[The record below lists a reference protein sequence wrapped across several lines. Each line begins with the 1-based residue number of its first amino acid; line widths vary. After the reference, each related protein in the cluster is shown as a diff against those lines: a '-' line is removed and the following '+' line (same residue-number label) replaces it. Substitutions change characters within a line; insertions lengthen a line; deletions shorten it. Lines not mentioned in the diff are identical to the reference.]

1 MNETFSMPISLSL
14 EKTDVTFQKNLT
26 NQMIKDMKILKNRIS
41 KHHNQRNNL
50 NSFHHNSLKTTLTN
64 NNRYHGI
71 LNSYIHQSFNSDKSK
86 IIPPLKLY
94 NSFRET
100 TISNN
105 TISFHTL
112 NSTFHNNNC
121 RNKIFM
127 TLSRSKK
134 TRNKRENINNFASKS
149 YINRKIRFENLR
161 EFLTKTRKIFYGNY
175 LLKHMKKEYNL
186 IKEEKEIAVDL
197 MKLEIFNYQRML
209 KYIRIY
215 INDTDEYINYLNK
228 KIEEEKEIKDNL
240 MDKRNEVLH
249 ETYLLRYRFGRV
261 QRVYELNLD
270 NKFFLLCVKN
280 GTKILNDFPEDDQRD
295 YAADCNSLYL
305 ISNFNQIQKK
315 LSKKKTISV
324 KGKEKRYSLLE
335 ENMSEGVKIIRNP
348 KPIFDKPEDFK
359 KKLDL
364 ISHRIQKSLII
375 YNEKQ
380 KELTILRNELK
391 KKMEDLEKEEELD
404 NYFNEELSMVLK
416 KLGEVKYK
424 NEYLKNYLLN
434 IPNNSKINSI
444 DLIDKKVKDIHKGI
458 NEKEEFV
465 KKHFKKYG
473 EKINTLSRLLD
484 IEDKIKFLID
494 FNNVQKEKNFV
505 NYMRVKKN
513 IELIL
518 KEKANELA
526 KLKKEDELKK
536 KQKKVEEKN
545 SKLIIKP
552 NKKVPEIFNFTK
564 TKRINSK
571 TPDKK
576 IIYSFI

>member
-1 MNETFSMPISLSL
+1 MNETFSIPTISL
-14 EKTDVTFQKNLT
+14 EKTDVSVQKNLT
-26 NQMIKDMKILKNRIS
+26 NQMIKDMKILKYRIGRR
-41 KHHNQRNNL
+41 HNQRNNL

-64 NNRYHGI
+64 NNRYHEI
-71 LNSYIHQSFNSDKSK
+71 LNSYQSFNYEKNK

-105 TISFHTL
+105 TLSFHTL
-112 NSTFHNNNC
+112 NSTINNN
-121 RNKIFM
+121 NYGKKIFM
-127 TLSRSKK
+127 TLSKSKR
-134 TRNKRENINNFASKS
+134 TRNNKENLIDFNSKS
-149 YINRKIRFENLR
+149 FGYRKSRFENVR
-161 EFLTKTRKIFYGNY
+161 EFLGKTRTIFYENY

-197 MKLEIFNYQRML
+197 VRLEIFNYQRML
-209 KYIRIY
+209 KYIRLY
-215 INDTDEYINYLNK
+215 INETDEYINYLNK
-228 KIEEEKEIKDNL
+228 KIEEEKEKKNNL
-240 MDKRNEVLH
+240 WDKRNEVLH
-249 ETYLLRYRFGRV
+249 ETYLLRYRFARV
-261 QRVYELNLD
+261 QRVYEINLD

-280 GTKILNDFPEDDQRD
+280 GTKILNNFPEEDQRD

-364 ISHRIQKSLII
+364 ISYRIQKSLIL

-380 KELTILRNELK
+380 KELTILRNEFK
-391 KKMEDLEKEEELD
+391 RKMEELEKEDELD
-404 NYFNEELSMVLK
+404 KYFNEELSMVLK

-434 IPNNSKINSI
+434 IPNNSKDNSI
-444 DLIDKKVKDIHKGI
+444 DLIDKKVKEIHKGI
-458 NEKEEFV
+458 SNREEFL
-465 KKHFKKYG
+465 KKPIKNYG

-484 IEDKIKFLID
+484 IEDKINFLID
-494 FNNVQKEKNFV
+494 FNNEQKKKNYV
-505 NYMRVKKN
+505 NYMKVKRN
-513 IELIL
+513 LELIL
-518 KEKANELA
+518 KDKANELA

-552 NKKVPEIFNFTK
+552 NKKVPEFFNFNK
-564 TKRINSK
+564 PKKIKAK
-571 TPDKK
+571 TPIKK
-576 IIYSFI
+576 ITYSFI

>member
-112 NSTFHNNNC
+112 NSTFHNNNY

-161 EFLTKTRKIFYGNY
+161 EFLSKTRKIFYENY
-175 LLKHMKKEYNL
+175 FLKHMKKEYNL

-228 KIEEEKEIKDNL
+228 KIEEEKEKKDNL
-240 MDKRNEVLH
+240 WDKRNEVLH

-261 QRVYELNLD
+261 QRVYELNID

-280 GTKILNDFPEDDQRD
+280 GTKILNNFTEDDQRD

-484 IEDKIKFLID
+484 IEDKINFLID

-552 NKKVPEIFNFTK
+552 NKKVPEFFNFNK
-564 TKRINSK
+564 PKKIKAK
-571 TPDKK
+571 TPIKK
-576 IIYSFI
+576 ITYS

>member
-26 NQMIKDMKILKNRIS
+26 NQMIKDMKILKNRIGR
-41 KHHNQRNNL
+41 HHNQRNNL

-71 LNSYIHQSFNSDKSK
+71 LNSYIHQSINSDKSK

-112 NSTFHNNNC
+112 NSTFHNNNY

-127 TLSRSKK
+127 TLSKSKR
-134 TRNKRENINNFASKS
+134 TRNNRETLNNFNSRS
-149 YINRKIRFENLR
+149 YSIRKGRFENLR
-161 EFLTKTRKIFYGNY
+161 EFLSKTRKIFYENY
-175 LLKHMKKEYNL
+175 FLKHMKKEYNL

-228 KIEEEKEIKDNL
+228 KIEEEKEKKDNL
-240 MDKRNEVLH
+240 WDKRNEVLH

-261 QRVYELNLD
+261 QRVYEINLD

-280 GTKILNDFPEDDQRD
+280 GTKILNNFPEEDQRD

-404 NYFNEELSMVLK
+404 NYFNDELSMVLK
-416 KLGEVKYK
+416 KLEEEKNK
-424 NEYLKNYLLN
+424 NEYLKNYFLN

-473 EKINTLSRLLD
+473 EKINTLSRLHD
-484 IEDKIKFLID
+484 IEDKINFLID

-513 IELIL
+513 IY
-518 KEKANELA
+518 NEC
-526 KLKKEDELKK
+526 
-536 KQKKVEEKN
+536 
-545 SKLIIKP
+545 
-552 NKKVPEIFNFTK
+552 
-564 TKRINSK
+564 
-571 TPDKK
+571 
-576 IIYSFI
+576 

>member
-26 NQMIKDMKILKNRIS
+26 NQMIKDMKILKNRIG

-50 NSFHHNSLKTTLTN
+50 NSFHHNLLKTTLTN

-112 NSTFHNNNC
+112 NSTFHNNNY

-228 KIEEEKEIKDNL
+228 KIEEEKEKKDNL
-240 MDKRNEVLH
+240 WDKRNEVLH

-261 QRVYELNLD
+261 QRVYEINLD

-280 GTKILNDFPEDDQRD
+280 GTKILNNFTEDDQRD
-295 YAADCNSLYL
+295 YYADCNALYL
-305 ISNFNQIQKK
+305 ISNFNHIQSKMA
-315 LSKKKTISV
+315 KKKTISV
-324 KGKEKRYSLLE
+324 KGREKRYSVLE
-335 ENMSEGVKIIRNP
+335 ENMSEGVKIIRQP

-364 ISHRIQKSLII
+364 ISYRIQKSLIL

-380 KELTILRNELK
+380 KELTILRNEFK
-391 KKMEDLEKEEELD
+391 RKMEELEKEDELD
-404 NYFNEELSMVLK
+404 KYFNEELNIVLK

-434 IPNNSKINSI
+434 IPNNSKDNSI
-444 DLIDKKVKDIHKGI
+444 DLIDKKVKEIHKGI
-458 NEKEEFV
+458 SNREEFL
-465 KKHFKKYG
+465 KKPIKNYG

-484 IEDKIKFLID
+484 IEDKINFLID
-494 FNNVQKEKNFV
+494 FNNEQKKKNYV
-505 NYMRVKKN
+505 NYMKVKRN
-513 IELIL
+513 LEIIL
-518 KEKANELA
+518 KDKANESA

-552 NKKVPEIFNFTK
+552 NKKVPEFFNFNK
-564 TKRINSK
+564 PNKIKAK
-571 TPDKK
+571 TPIKK
-576 IIYSFI
+576 ITYSFI

>member
-1 MNETFSMPISLSL
+1 
-14 EKTDVTFQKNLT
+14 
-26 NQMIKDMKILKNRIS
+26 
-41 KHHNQRNNL
+41 
-50 NSFHHNSLKTTLTN
+50 
-64 NNRYHGI
+64 
-71 LNSYIHQSFNSDKSK
+71 
-86 IIPPLKLY
+86 
-94 NSFRET
+94 
-100 TISNN
+100 
-105 TISFHTL
+105 
-112 NSTFHNNNC
+112 
-121 RNKIFM
+121 M

-228 KIEEEKEIKDNL
+228 KIEEEKEKKDNL
-240 MDKRNEVLH
+240 WDKRNEVLH

-261 QRVYELNLD
+261 QRVYEINLD

-280 GTKILNDFPEDDQRD
+280 GTKILNNFTEDDQRD
-295 YAADCNSLYL
+295 YYADCNTLYL
-305 ISNFNQIQKK
+305 ISNFNHIQSKMA
-315 LSKKKTISV
+315 KKKTISV
-324 KGKEKRYSLLE
+324 KGREKRYSVLE
-335 ENMSEGVKIIRNP
+335 ENMSEGVKIIRQP

-364 ISHRIQKSLII
+364 ISYRIQKSLIL

-380 KELTILRNELK
+380 KELTILRNEFK
-391 KKMEDLEKEEELD
+391 RKMEELEKEDELD
-404 NYFNEELSMVLK
+404 KYFNEELNMVLK

-424 NEYLKNYLLN
+424 NEYLNNYLLN
-434 IPNNSKINSI
+434 IPNNSKDNSI
-444 DLIDKKVKDIHKGI
+444 DLIDKKVKEIHKGI
-458 NEKEEFV
+458 SNREEFL
-465 KKHFKKYG
+465 KKPIKNYG

-484 IEDKIKFLID
+484 IEDKINFLID
-494 FNNVQKEKNFV
+494 FNNEQKKKNYV
-505 NYMRVKKN
+505 NYMKVKRN
-513 IELIL
+513 LELIL
-518 KEKANELA
+518 KDKANELA

-552 NKKVPEIFNFTK
+552 NKKVPEFFNFNK
-564 TKRINSK
+564 PKKIKAK
-571 TPDKK
+571 TPIKK
-576 IIYSFI
+576 ITYSFI